1 MLASSGAHV
10 IVPYLR
16 GFGPTRFLSGS
27 TMRSGQQAAL
37 GRDLIGL
44 LDGLS
49 IETAIVA
56 GFALRLREWAIDA
69 RAAFMRRRMIPV
81 ASVESF
87 MDKLERDEK
96 VMIDGVQ
103 FKLAR
108 D

>member
-1 MLASSGAHV
+1 MSLLEMLIIDAKQSGKADV
-10 IVPYLR
+10 TVSP
-16 GFGPTRFLSGS
+16 
-27 TMRSGQQAAL
+27 
-37 GRDLIGL
+37 
-44 LDGLS
+44 
-49 IETAIVA
+49 
-56 GFALRLREWAIDA
+56 LRLREWAIDA
-69 RAAFMRRRMIPV
+69 RAAFMRRRMFPV